1 MSFPTTPT
9 AKSISIT
16 SIAPTYTSVTHSLKR
31 QVRSR
36 GAQRWQIEAT
46 YPPLNRTTFAPIWA
60 FAQKQ
65 KGQYGSFS
73 YTPPEYSN
81 SSGTASGTLSVNN
94 SSGYSAGAS
103 IITCNGLTG
112 TLKAGDFIKF
122 GGHDK
127 VYSVVADGSISLTIE
142 PALVADIADDEAVTY
157 NSVPFTMAFSSD
169 TQNMAV
175 GVDGFVSYSIK
186 LIEVI

>member
-94 SSGYSAGAS
+94 SSGYSAGDS
-103 IITCNGLTG
+103 TITCDGLTG

-127 VYSVVADGSISLTIE
+127 VYSVVADGSTTLTIE

-157 NSVPFTMAFSSD
+157 NSVPFTMAFASD